1 MNTTDHDTQHTTP
14 AGQSVFADL
23 FSPEE
28 AVELEI
34 RADLLTG
41 LTNWLVKSG
50 LTEIA
55 AAQRLGINS
64 TDIANIQQGK
74 INLFSLDA
82 LIHIATRA
90 GLHPR
95 IELEAA

>member
-28 AVELEI
+28 AVELEL

-41 LTNWLVKSG
+41 LSKWLTHSG
-50 LTEIA
+50 LTETA

-64 TDIANIQQGK
+64 TDIAYIQQGK
-74 INLFSLDA
+74 INAFSLGA
-82 LIHIATRA
+82 LVRIATRA

>member
-1 MNTTDHDTQHTTP
+1 MNTTDPNTQHTTP

-41 LTNWLVKSG
+41 LTKWLTQSE
-50 LTEIA
+50 LTETA
-55 AAQRLGINS
+55 AAQRLGIS
-64 TDIANIQQGK
+64 QTDIANIQQGK
-74 INLFSLDA
+74 INAFNLDT
-82 LIHIATRA
+82 LVRIATRA

-95 IELEAA
+95 IELKAA